1 MRQMAWIAG
10 VFLWLGSIA
19 WAAES
24 LSWTHAHELY
34 QRTDYAE
41 SLKELLALSDKDAA
55 VFQLIGQ
62 DYFML
67 ANYKKSTEFLE
78 KAVALAPANA
88 DGFLWLGRAYGRRA
102 ELSNAFMAPG
112 LASKARQMLER
123 ALALD
128 PASKEAAG
136 DLFDYYLDAPGF
148 LGGGTDK
155 AQALAAQVAQKDPA
169 EGLYYQAR
177 LDEHRK
183 EYDSAEQHLRS
194 ALEMAPRQ
202 VGRLIALAKY
212 LSARGRNKESDAL
225 FDQAEQIAPGNP
237 RVIFERAAVYVKA
250 SRNLDEARR
259 LLQRYLQAPLTPGD
273 PPKSEAEDLLRKI
286 GA

>member
-1 MRQMAWIAG
+1 MAWIAG
-10 VFLWLGSIA
+10 VFLWVGSIA

-34 QRTDYAE
+34 QRTDYAG